1 MHDYLPHDLGKKM
14 RPPSVLNAIP
24 DNLKEEEPVHYPQL
38 YLDSDESYDIPE
50 SGTMTVNFKRVS
62 EVTRDEDGKISCCVT
77 LDITK
82 IVSVEADKSVRDET
96 RGDRLDKLLREVQG
110 LKADDADG
118 EDE

>member
-1 MHDYLPHDLGKKM
+1 MPDYLPLDLGKKM

-24 DNLKEEEPVHYPQL
+24 DNMKEEEPVHYPQL
-38 YLDSDESYDIPE
+38 YLDSDKSFDIPE

-62 EVTRDEDGKISCCVT
+62 EVTRDEDGKMSCCVT

-96 RGDRLDKLLREVQG
+96 RGDRLDKLRREIEDLAEG
-110 LKADDADG
+110 EAD
-118 EDE
+118 